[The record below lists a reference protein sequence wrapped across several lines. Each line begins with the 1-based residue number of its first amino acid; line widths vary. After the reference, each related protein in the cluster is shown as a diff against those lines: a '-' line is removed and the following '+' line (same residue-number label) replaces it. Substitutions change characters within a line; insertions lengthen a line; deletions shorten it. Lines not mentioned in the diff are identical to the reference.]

1 MACHFFCDTGVIR
14 GKCDPKD
21 IHYESCSFFFKKY
34 PINLNRYNVCE
45 TVIEELN
52 YHKSNLISKANR
64 VMGTVEY
71 TYYRSIEQQIDLCI
85 RKITKFNCN
94 DHGASRIRDRSL
106 LINDLET
113 VIGAYTLSLRNDIK
127 IVANSIIW
135 SCLTGDEEN
144 ILLTVDYRNLIKNY
158 TEIKEVAEYC
168 LTDDFNLLMLNMPDY
183 CEYRL
188 FLDEFEDL

>member
-1 MACHFFCDTGVIR
+1 
-14 GKCDPKD
+14 
-21 IHYESCSFFFKKY
+21 
-34 PINLNRYNVCE
+34 
-45 TVIEELN
+45 
-52 YHKSNLISKANR
+52 
-64 VMGTVEY
+64 MGTVEY